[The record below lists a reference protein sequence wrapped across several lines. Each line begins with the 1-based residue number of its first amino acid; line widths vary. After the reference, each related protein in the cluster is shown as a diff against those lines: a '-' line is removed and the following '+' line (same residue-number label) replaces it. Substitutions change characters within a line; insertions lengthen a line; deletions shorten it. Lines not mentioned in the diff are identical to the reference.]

1 MSIKHYYYIYI
12 EDSTHTEQEIQY
24 NKIRYQTKPI
34 QNMSL
39 SYHTI
44 ICSVQDFIIIK
55 INTYPSSDRL
65 LVKSQATTLKRPGK
79 HIVNVG

>member
-1 MSIKHYYYIYI
+1 MSIKDYYYIYI

-65 LVKSQATTLKRPGK
+65 LVKSQTTTLKRPGK